1 MPKRIAEVDK
11 HPQKEKIIKAL
22 VKGTSFREIT
32 GQYGI
37 SKSSLSRYLN
47 DSLFPRVAKHVAERD
62 MKDAKFVLSE
72 IDSIISKMKKLYDAC
87 DEYLTDPDNPD
98 KYSLMPRAWE
108 QEIKYLDYSNVSEE
122 NPKPEQK
129 TMMVQDLIDEMRDHK
144 KELIEIKY
152 KHHDPRKI
160 ITETA
165 TVMTKQLELLAR
177 IQGTI
182 KDVSINIINT
192 SIWVEVQ
199 NALLMVTEKF
209 PQIREDLAKELAKIG
224 GKG

>member
-11 HPQKEKIIKAL
+11 HPQKDKIIKAL

-47 DSLFPRVAKHVAERD
+47 DSLFPKVAKHVAERD

-129 TMMVQDLIDEMRDHK
+129 TMMVQDLINEMRDHK

-192 SIWVEVQ
+192 PIWVDVQ

>member
-47 DSLFPRVAKHVAERD
+47 DSLFPKVAKHVAERD

-129 TMMVQDLIDEMRDHK
+129 TMMVQDLINEMRDHK

-192 SIWVEVQ
+192 PIWVDVQ